1 MQLPLQVVFRDMAPS
16 EAIEANIRAH
26 VQKLEQYHDRI
37 MSCRV
42 VVEQHHR
49 HRHQG
54 NLFHIRV
61 DLKVP
66 DAELI
71 ASRDPGQHHAHED
84 VYVAIRDAFDAV
96 RRQLEDHARR
106 GRGDV
111 KVHAVPAHGRVVEL
125 YPGADYGKIETPD
138 GRLVYFHRNSVIAGD
153 FARLTIGR
161 EVRFVEEAGELGPQ
175 ATTVRV
181 IGKHHVVA

>member
-1 MQLPLQVVFRDMAPS
+1 MQLPLQVVFRNMAPS
-16 EAIEANIRAH
+16 EAIEANIRARA
-26 VQKLEQYHDRI
+26 QKLEQYYDRI

-54 NLFHIRV
+54 NLFHVRV

-71 ASRDPGQHHAHED
+71 ASRDPAEHHAHED

-106 GRGDV
+106 RRGDV
-111 KVHAVPAHGRVVEL
+111 KMHAMPAHGRVIEL
-125 YPGADYGKIETPD
+125 YPGADYGKIETSD
-138 GRLVYFHRNSVIAGD
+138 RRRVYFHRNSVIAGD
-153 FARLTIGR
+153 FAKLAIGT
-161 EVRFVEEAGELGPQ
+161 EVRFTEEAGELGPQ